1 MATKK
6 KTGPAKKGGKKNL
19 SGGGGDT
26 PRPSD
31 LVGGGGRGKGKGK
44 SKSAGKKK

>member
-6 KTGPAKKGGKKNL
+6 KTAPAKKGGKKNL

-26 PRPSD
+26 PHGSD
-31 LVGGGGRGKGKGK
+31 LVGGGKAGKGKGK
-44 SKSAGKKK
+44 SGGKKK